1 MRKSARLAALLTPL
15 LITAAA
21 CGGSDDG
28 GDEASGTTTAA
39 SETGSTTAEGGEAT
53 EAQGCTGDEAFTIGY
68 ISDLVGPFGGLS
80 NNILVGV
87 EAHLKEVN
95 DAGGVL
101 GCQVKLE
108 VRDDRN
114 DVQTAVGYLDEM
126 ETLEVPVVLGN
137 VSSVVWA
144 TTGPLAAEKE
154 IVHIAGGAVDSLVY
168 PPQPYLY
175 RYLMSSRQ
183 SAEGSLQFALDQLG
197 STEPK
202 ISFLRYDSAGTDA
215 YAEALVEALERNDL
229 ELAGD
234 QQRFPA
240 AATDLTPAASAIAA
254 QNPNFV
260 LSIMT
265 DAQAP
270 LGVEALRNR
279 GYTGPIVNWVGIS
292 EKTLQAVNDPNF
304 YVMRDTVPS
313 ELPESAYIKDLAT
326 ELGKADKVNHD
337 FAVNGY
343 LSALATTKALEAC
356 GYPCSGADL
365 NEALQSLGEI
375 DAKGSAGPGWGVSEE
390 SHLFTTTVSLWH
402 LEAKGDK
409 ASVLAGDWFEP
420 KV

>member
-1 MRKSARLAALLTPL
+1 MRKSARLAALLTPF
-15 LITAAA
+15 LIVAAA
-21 CGGSDDG
+21 CGGSDDS
-28 GDEASGTTTAA
+28 GDDATGTSTAGSDTGVTT
-39 SETGSTTAEGGEAT
+39 GEGGAA

-101 GCQVKLE
+101 GCQVNLE

-126 ETLEVPVVLGN
+126 ETLDVPIVLGN

-154 IVHIAGGAVDSLVY
+154 IVQIAGGAVDSLVY

-175 RYLMSSRQ
+175 RYLMSSTQ
-183 SAEGSLQFALDQLG
+183 SAEGSLQFALDELG
-197 STEPK
+197 STAPK

-215 YAEALVEALERNDL
+215 YAEALIAALERKGL

-240 AATDLTPAASAIAA
+240 AATDLTPAASAVAA
-254 QNPNFV
+254 QSPNFV

-270 LGVEALRNR
+270 LGVEGLRNR

-313 ELPESAYIKDLAT
+313 ELPASAYIKDLAA
-326 ELGKADKVNHD
+326 EIGKADKVNHD
-337 FAVNGY
+337 FVVNGY
-343 LSALATTKALEAC
+343 LSALATTAALEKC

-365 NEALQSLGEI
+365 NDALQSLGEI
-375 DAKGSAGPGWGVSEE
+375 DVKGSAGPGWGVNEE
-390 SHLFTTTVSLWH
+390 SHLFTSTVSLWH
-402 LEAKGDK
+402 LAAKGDT

-420 KV
+420 KI